1 MQHIF
6 QLHLIHLLELSQI
19 DFEPK
24 LTDQLVHLKLNT
36 SLDDSSTFVLE

>member
-24 LTDQLVHLKLNT
+24 LTDQLIHLKLT
-36 SLDDSSTFVLE
+36 SLDDSSIFVLE